1 MEKIVEMKPKKSVAE
16 EMADL
21 FHKFPNPKDM
31 VFTAELAEPWHYRI
45 WDVGQKYLYMSNNT
59 LVAAPKGSNSAEEL
73 LAVVPNRGF
82 EKNNDNI
89 FPIFMG
95 LQDGY
100 HVLSCVES
108 GAQPQISIMEE
119 GIMKLYKDAQPFKN
133 FTFLNHTEGGQETCS
148 FESAAFP
155 GWFLSTSTEPNKPI
169 GLSRKGGAEIATF
182 YFMKK

>member
-1 MEKIVEMKPKKSVAE
+1 MEMTVEMKPKKSIAE

-21 FHKFPNPKDM
+21 FHEFPNPKDT
-31 VFTAELAEPWHYRI
+31 VTTAELAKPWNYQI
-45 WDVGQKYLYMSNNT
+45 WDLSQKYLSLSNNT
-59 LVAAPKGSNSAEEL
+59 LVAAPKGSNSPEEV

-82 EKNNDNI
+82 ENSSSTI

-95 LQDGY
+95 LQDGNR
-100 HVLSCVES
+100 VLSCIET

-119 GIMKLYKDAQPFKN
+119 GIMKLYKNVQPFKN
-133 FTFLNHTEGGQETCS
+133 FTFLNHPEDSQQTCS

-182 YFMKK
+182 YFIKK